1 MIVMEQWVA
10 TRENRQWVSSHQEKP
25 PALARD
31 NSARLAI
38 ICYIIYIIAISM
50 PQTKIDLI
58 TGKLDVKCISKIVY
72 G

>member
-1 MIVMEQWVA
+1 VGEW
-10 TRENRQWVSSHQEKP
+10 HQGKP
-25 PALARD
+25 PTLARD
-31 NSARLAI
+31 NSDKLVINFEI
-38 ICYIIYIIAISM
+38 IDIIIIIL